1 MAPPSFIESGFLTR
15 VEYEKALA
23 SGMAGATVS
32 GGAPM
37 ELGYWKIRGL
47 AAACRMMFH
56 FKSTSFKNVAY
67 GEDAKTEW
75 FGKDKVELAK
85 KNAMI
90 NLPYIVDGNT
100 VVTQSNSCLIY
111 LGQKLGIDAAEH
123 MIHNHQVLDQTMDLR
138 NDLMKI
144 IYNPAHAD
152 FKPALEGHM
161 KGAATHLAKLEGFCK
176 GPFMCGPAM
185 QSGDFHVFEM
195 IDQHVMMCSELGA
208 AFDLKAYPKLATLHT
223 RVKNT
228 PELSAY
234 FKSDMH
240 AKYAVNNAQYANYV
254 GKGYGKGPF
263 GPTLREEVKIVAPEP
278 KKKGGGGPAAQA
290 KQTPE
295 EKAAAAAAKDKE
307 KARQK
312 IIKEGGKKGVEIEG
326 ASELGGLDFFCTTVE
341 LPEGDVELLE
351 LAMTAMNAEPDPEAE
366 DRKGCSGLVGKMIF
380 SAGVEQLAMVAYV
393 PDKEYNKS
401 ADKVD
406 VQTWMEDVC
415 KAVDGTVV
423 KASTKVISLIP
434 DKRTGALE
442 TDGKIVATN
451 GKTTG
456 SIVCAVVKSNPEKG
470 KFALKDK
477 DAAMAAAFGFLRA
490 KGAFPEDDGDDSD
503 EMIFGDDDNLDDYA

>member
-161 KGAATHLAKLEGFCK
+161 KGAATHLAKFEGFCK

-228 PELSAY
+228 PELLEEPS
-234 FKSDMH
+234 FVKLKHIMHHIPSD
-240 AKYAVNNAQYANYV
+240 Y
-254 GKGYGKGPF
+254 KG
-263 GPTLREEVKIVAPEP
+263 
-278 KKKGGGGPAAQA
+278 
-290 KQTPE
+290 
-295 EKAAAAAAKDKE
+295 
-307 KARQK
+307 
-312 IIKEGGKKGVEIEG
+312 
-326 ASELGGLDFFCTTVE
+326 TVFRI
-341 LPEGDVELLE
+341 LITDVERTS
-351 LAMTAMNAEPDPEAE
+351 MGSQP
-366 DRKGCSGLVGKMIF
+366 
-380 SAGVEQLAMVAYV
+380 
-393 PDKEYNKS
+393 
-401 ADKVD
+401 
-406 VQTWMEDVC
+406 
-415 KAVDGTVV
+415 
-423 KASTKVISLIP
+423 TKDQIVH
-434 DKRTGALE
+434 
-442 TDGKIVATN
+442 KIHYFRMDE
-451 GKTTG
+451 
-456 SIVCAVVKSNPEKG
+456 KSNHKY
-470 KFALKDK
+470 LY
-477 DAAMAAAFGFLRA
+477 
-490 KGAFPEDDGDDSD
+490 
-503 EMIFGDDDNLDDYA
+503 IDNETPRD